1 MDNDTWTGMT
11 HDEKNN
17 ELFAEQ
23 KRTLELFLERGAISE
38 AQFNKS
44 LHDLIEKMGIR
55 EET

>member
-11 HDEKNN
+11 HDEKNS

-44 LHDLIEKMGIR
+44 LHDLIEKMGMH

>member
-17 ELFAEQ
+17 ELFSEQ

-38 AQFNKS
+38 AQFKKS
-44 LHDLIEKMGIR
+44 LHDLIEKMGIH